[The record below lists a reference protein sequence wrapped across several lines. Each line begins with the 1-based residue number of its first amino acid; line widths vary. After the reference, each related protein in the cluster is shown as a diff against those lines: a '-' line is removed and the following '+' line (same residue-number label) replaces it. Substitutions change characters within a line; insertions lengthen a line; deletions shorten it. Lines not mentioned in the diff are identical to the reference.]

1 MPRPRSVRVTDTE
14 PRFEMWSTTYPKG
27 VTEVVF
33 AEFGTQAASLDEA
46 NAAIEEMIGLF
57 ELGERPTVLDRG
69 QYVDAAGY
77 ANATLMAYWFAPDAY
92 ERWAAQDAVVEFW
105 NSRPETGPVGYY
117 RETAGIP
124 RDHIE
129 TLYTPHDPKEY
140 DTPGIAQH
148 VDVGPTKVHD
158 YWGSARDRITA
169 SETDELDGELF
180 EYTPTSQETRGKRIA
195 VTVPGNVCL
204 IRTAQDWHNSTVFKG
219 DYFANV
225 GPVKDAG
232 VDYLATH
239 PETGCLQTRNIA
251 EQALTGEV
259 IERSCTV
266 GWFLSLE
273 HLMTWSRAHRSH
285 LEIYGAFFE
294 MMQGKDGQPM
304 DMSLWHEVSVIPKGK
319 GASEY
324 VNCHNRTG
332 FLTILD
338 HQPVVSSSAP
348 QYILGS

>member
-1 MPRPRSVRVTDTE
+1 
-14 PRFEMWSTTYPKG
+14 MWSTTYPEG
-27 VTEVVF
+27 VTEILF
-33 AEFGTQAASLDEA
+33 AQFGAQASTLAEA
-46 NAAIEEMIGLF
+46 NDAIGELIGCFDL
-57 ELGERPTVLDRG
+57 ENKPTVLDRG
-69 QYVDAAGY
+69 QYIDAEGY
-77 ANATLMAYWFAPDAY
+77 ANTVLMAYWFDPAAY
-92 ERWAAQDAVVEFW
+92 ERWAAQEPITTFW
-105 NSRPETGPVGYY
+105 ATRPETGPVGYF
-117 RETAGIP
+117 RETVIIP

-148 VDVGPTKVHD
+148 VEIGPTKVHD

-169 SETDELDGELF
+169 SETEELDGELF
-180 EYTPTSQETRGKRIA
+180 EYTPTTQETMGRRITVA
-195 VTVPGNVCL
+195 VPGNVCL
-204 IRTAQDWHNSTVFKG
+204 IRTAQDWRNSTVFKD

-239 PETGCLQTRNIA
+239 PETGCLTTRKIE
-251 EQALTGEV
+251 EQALDGTV
-259 IERSCTV
+259 IERACTI

-285 LEIYGAFFE
+285 LEIYGAFFQ
-294 MMQGKDGQPM
+294 MMLGKDGQPM
-304 DMSLWHEVSVIPKGK
+304 DMSLWHEVSVIPKDK
-319 GASEY
+319 ATTEY

-338 HQPVVSSSAP
+338 HQPA
-348 QYILGS
+348 IAGEHRN

>member
-1 MPRPRSVRVTDTE
+1 MPRPRTVRVTDTE
-14 PRFEMWSTTYPKG
+14 PRFEMWSTTYPEG
-27 VTEVVF
+27 VTEILF
-33 AEFGTQAASLDEA
+33 AQFGAQASTLAEA
-46 NAAIEEMIGLF
+46 NDAISELIGCFDL
-57 ELGERPTVLDRG
+57 ENKPTVLDRG
-69 QYVDAAGY
+69 QYVDADGY
-77 ANATLMAYWFAPDAY
+77 ANTVLMAYWFDPSAY
-92 ERWAAQDAVVEFW
+92 ERWAAQEPITTFW
-105 NSRPETGPVGYY
+105 ATRPETGPIGYF
-117 RETAGIP
+117 RETAIIP

-148 VDVGPTKVHD
+148 VEIGPTKVHD

-180 EYTPTSQETRGKRIA
+180 EYTPTTQETMGRRIT
-195 VTVPGNVCL
+195 VSVPGNVCL
-204 IRTAQDWHNSTVFKG
+204 IRTAQDWRNSTVFKD

-225 GPVKDAG
+225 GPVKDVG

-239 PETGCLQTRNIA
+239 PETGCLTTRKIE
-251 EQALTGEV
+251 EQALDGTV
-259 IERSCTV
+259 IERACTI

-285 LEIYGAFFE
+285 LEIYGAFFQ

-304 DMSLWHEVSVIPKGK
+304 DMSLWHEVSVIPKDK
-319 GASEY
+319 ATAEY

-338 HQPVVSSSAP
+338 HQPAIAGEH
-348 QYILGS
+348 QN